1 MRKWFS
7 SSSSRQAVT
16 HNDVCRTNSSA
27 DSDDDTSSS
36 LRSPRRRST
45 ELGDALISLRNARE
59 EGLRKLRHVEI
70 QTTPAERQRNEIVSH
85 LEQRTETVK
94 SNLTLCQNALVP
106 DSYTRFEVSP
116 DRQIGNALQSAETV
130 TAEWKNIRRTVKQ
143 AIRDQAN
150 GEEVLQAHP
159 SMRRAPSGR

>member
-36 LRSPRRRST
+36 LRSPGRRRD
-45 ELGDALISLRNARE
+45 ELSSALTLLQEAQAK
-59 EGLRKLRHVEI
+59 GTRKLNRVEI
-70 QTTPAERQRNEIVSH
+70 PTTMAQYRRNQIIH
-85 LEQRTETVK
+85 NLQQRTETAE
-94 SNLTLCQNALVP
+94 SNLTLCRNALVP
-106 DSYTRFEVSP
+106 DSFVGFEVSP
-116 DRQIGNALQSAETV
+116 DRQIGSALQGATTV
-130 TAEWKNIRRTVKQ
+130 ANEWRNIHHTVKQ

-159 SMRRAPSGR
+159 SMRQAPSGR